1 MNLKLFKFSVL
12 LISKKSFIR
21 LIKILE
27 EYDLINSNY
36 KIISN
41 DMFYYTEKLTT
52 NNISEGFIIYEKL
65 SF

>member
-1 MNLKLFKFSVL
+1 M
-12 LISKKSFIR
+12 KKSFIR

-41 DMFYYTEKLTT
+41 GMFYDTEKLTT
-52 NNISEGFIIYEKL
+52 NNILEGFIVYEKL
-65 SF
+65 SI